1 MTIRKG
7 PTIVIP
13 DFMLDLC
20 PLHHVALEPVPLWIG
35 ECGFSSTRSHMV
47 YQLKSVVEI
56 APKMDTAFMICICEV
71 KRKLPPTH
79 NPLHSDP
86 KLSRSTF
93 SPSST
98 PANYLQ
104 PITVEG
110 IKWIEVKSVTF
121 NVFLCGSDSKFNFKD
136 TGELYTVRVNCL
148 YLILP
153 LLIHS
158 IS

>member
-1 MTIRKG
+1 
-7 PTIVIP
+7 
-13 DFMLDLC
+13 
-20 PLHHVALEPVPLWIG
+20 
-35 ECGFSSTRSHMV
+35 MV
-47 YQLKSVVEI
+47 YQLISVVEI
-56 APKMDTAFMICICEV
+56 APKMDAAFMICIREV

-86 KLSRSTF
+86 ELPRSAF

-104 PITVEG
+104 PVTVEG

-121 NVFLCGSDSKFNFKD
+121 NVFLCRSDGKFDFKD
-136 TGELYTVRVNCL
+136 TGELYAVGVNYL